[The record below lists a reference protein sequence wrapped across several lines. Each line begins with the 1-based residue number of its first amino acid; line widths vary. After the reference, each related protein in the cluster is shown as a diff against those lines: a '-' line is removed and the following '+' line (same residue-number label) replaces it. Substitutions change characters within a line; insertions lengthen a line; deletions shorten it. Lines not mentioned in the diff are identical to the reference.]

1 MHVHVYI
8 CIASTD
14 FSTCYMYVCN
24 TDKSIWKALQDTYC
38 KKGLCQSSDDLL
50 DVFCGKEY
58 RTHTFLMSPDNL
70 SFTLNTDGVAVFRSS
85 KNSLWPVWLV
95 INELPPAERY
105 MYIHVITL

>member
-1 MHVHVYI
+1 MHWFGVVQVHRTSSNLLELHHYRE
-8 CIASTD
+8 SK
-14 FSTCYMYVCN
+14 VCRV
-24 TDKSIWKALQDTYC
+24 LLY
-38 KKGLCQSSDDLL
+38 KKVLCQSSDDLL